1 VNAECKSAAGWE
13 PSLLATVLLLLAFG
27 VLVFAWGSAA
37 IMLGGR
43 ALSGLLGAPTSS
55 PPPGG

>member
-1 VNAECKSAAGWE
+1 MNAECKSATGME
-13 PSLLATVLLLLAFG
+13 PSLLATALLPIALG
-27 VLVFAWGSAA
+27 VVAFAWGSAA